1 MQVADSQLKAFLTD
15 SGLLTEIQLKKAEK
29 EASKTKSDLA
39 DFLVKSG
46 MIKEEELIRLQAY
59 ILGIPFVNLEDEA
72 VPKEIL
78 SIIPEPIA
86 RKHNVIAFKKSGK
99 NLEVAMLNPNDLQ
112 TIGFI
117 KKKAGL
123 KILPRLTSAESIR
136 NVLRQYQKS
145 LQAEFG
151 ELIEKEAKV
160 IAVPEKEAGEQDL
173 AKEDL
178 EKAAQELP
186 IVKIVDTLLKHAIL
200 QKASDIH
207 I

>member
-1 MQVADSQLKAFLTD
+1 LQVADSQL
-15 SGLLTEIQLKKAEK
+15 
-29 EASKTKSDLA
+29 
-39 DFLVKSG
+39 
-46 MIKEEELIRLQAY
+46 KEEELIRLQAY

-186 IVKIVDTLLKHAIL
+186 IVKIVDTLL
-200 QKASDIH
+200 
-207 I
+207 